1 MLNYFHLHFRN
12 VKNIQKL
19 SQREL
24 ELGVNIKQSWHQQ
37 YRDSAWVF
45 LGGLNYELTEG
56 DIICVFSQYGE
67 VRSFFS
73 STIQGEGRE
82 KDIVIFKIWLG
93 IMKQVLLLKVII
105 TSLEYGNFLKIW
117 HRSQCNNCYS
127 QLVIIIH
134 LSISTGYYICMF
146 FSRLWVLIW
155 YETKRL
161 ERVRA
166 LHFYAMKISV
176 QPFWLLII

>member
-1 MLNYFHLHFRN
+1 MFIEIWTHEIINKMLTSFLLHLRN

-67 VRSFFS
+67 VRSLFFPS
-73 STIQGEGRE
+73 F
-82 KDIVIFKIWLG
+82 IV
-93 IMKQVLLLKVII
+93 
-105 TSLEYGNFLKIW
+105 
-117 HRSQCNNCYS
+117 
-127 QLVIIIH
+127 
-134 LSISTGYYICMF
+134 
-146 FSRLWVLIW
+146 
-155 YETKRL
+155 
-161 ERVRA
+161 
-166 LHFYAMKISV
+166 
-176 QPFWLLII
+176 